1 MRCLAV
7 PLDSG
12 PPPLGSGGTLNRHPR
27 ALTTPRPRASS
38 RSIGSRSPGCAPSL
52 VRRRPVEPKHGEE
65 VDVCFLANALT
76 PVERT
81 LGTLDEHQR
90 LRDIRM
96 LFQYAAEPEFRG
108 AIEQITGRKVI
119 AFVSGIDTR
128 AHVASEL
135 FTLEPRSLDG
145 AAERAKF
152 ARRRNAVEGGPLLIF
167 PVDGGVDL
175 QPIPTP
181 GP

>member
-1 MRCLAV
+1 MAPDQEPAGV
-7 PLDSG
+7 DG
-12 PPPLGSGGTLNRHPR
+12 
-27 ALTTPRPRASS
+27 
-38 RSIGSRSPGCAPSL
+38 SIGEVAPERVLSQLVEVSRAMTRIYKEQFGRGPER
-52 VRRRPVEPKHGEE
+52 VRSFYAGP
-65 VDVCFLANALT
+65 DAIVCFLENTLT

-96 LFQYAAEPEFRG
+96 LFQYAAEDDFRG

-128 AHVASEL
+128 VDVASEL

-145 AAERAKF
+145 ATE
-152 ARRRNAVEGGPLLIF
+152 
-167 PVDGGVDL
+167 
-175 QPIPTP
+175 QQ
-181 GP
+181 